1 MAVAAK
7 TIRTRV
13 FKRVKSLYD
22 AGKLKGAPAKWGG
35 KRGAFAFINKLVSK
49 QVSDVEVTN
58 KQLNAFLNKVEKAV
72 RVGKVKPAAGA
83 KKIVKAGKTAAKKTK
98 TTRLVT
104 KAKAHCKKTGAR
116 AKKQVKARAK
126 AVKKARK
133 GNKRVSKL
141 RKKVAKKST
150 PSTRAK
156 KTNSRQTATKMTKTV
171 VRKKRAVKA
180 SKLAA
185 KAKKVYHKAAKAGHR
200 PKPKE
205 AQFVM
210 LETSL
215 GRVTKK
221 GRGLAVVKW
230 RSSLI
235 EISGNALID
244 VSKRLEKAG
253 KAMVKRLWFKRPG
266 SDRIEAM
273 ELKGKQITLGPV
285 YIIRKKAS

>member
-7 TIRTRV
+7 TLRTKV
-13 FKRVKSLYD
+13 FKRVKALYD
-22 AGKLKGAPAKWGG
+22 VGKLKGAPAKWGG

-72 RVGKVKPAAGA
+72 RVGKLKPTAGA
-83 KKIVKAGKTAAKKTK
+83 KKVVKAGKAAAKKSK
-98 TTRLVT
+98 TARLVK
-104 KAKAHCKKTGAR
+104 KAKSHAKKTGAR

-126 AVKKARK
+126 AVKKAAK

-141 RKKVAKKST
+141 RKKVAKKAPTKKTST
-150 PSTRAK
+150 VAK
-156 KTNSRQTATKMTKTV
+156 KKA
-171 VRKKRAVKA
+171 AVKA

-200 PKPKE
+200 PKPVE

-215 GRVTKK
+215 GRVTNK

-230 RSSLI
+230 RPSLI
-235 EISGNALID
+235 EISGNAVID

-285 YIIRKKAS
+285 YIIKRKTSARR